1 MAGWPDHAIFWHVY
15 PLGFVGAPTAGA
27 GEDPVPRLR
36 RLEPWLD
43 HLVDLGANGLLLGP
57 VFASETH
64 GYDTVDHF
72 RVDPRLG
79 TDADLDALLA
89 AARDRGVRVVLDGVF
104 HHVARSFPGAADLAR
119 RGPDGEPEVFEGHG
133 PLVALD
139 HADPRVADH
148 VVRVMDHWS
157 ARGADGWRLD
167 AAYAVPPSFWA
178 DVLGRV
184 RADHPDAWF
193 LAEVIHGDYAEFAEA
208 STVDSVTQYELWKA
222 IWSSLN
228 DRNLFELA
236 HALGRHDAM
245 VERFTPQT
253 FVGNHD
259 VTRIA
264 TRLDDPSLL
273 PVALAVLFTVGGVPS
288 VYAGDEHGF
297 TGTKYDQEGGDD
309 EVRPPFPDSPAEL
322 SDLGAPVME
331 LHQRLIGLRRRHP
344 WLVRA
349 RTEVGELTNTRMSY
363 VCTGDGGRLTV
374 TLDLTAGP
382 GGSWSVD
389 EG

>member
-15 PLGFVGAPTAGA
+15 PLGFVGAPAAATDGA
-27 GEDPVPRLR
+27 PTPRLR

-43 HLVDLGANGLLLGP
+43 HLVELGANGLLLGP

-79 TDADLDALLA
+79 TDSDLDSLIA
-89 AARDRGVRVVLDGVF
+89 AAHDRGVRVVLDGVF
-104 HHVARSFPGAADLAR
+104 NHVARSFPGALDLAR
-119 RGPDGEPEVFEGHG
+119 RGPDGEVEVFEGHG
-133 PLVALD
+133 QLVALD
-139 HADPRVADH
+139 HGDPRVVDH
-148 VVRVMDHWS
+148 VAGVMDHWLS
-157 ARGADGWRLD
+157 RGADGWRLD
-167 AAYAVPPSFWA
+167 AAYAVPPAFW
-178 DVLGRV
+178 DEVLARV

-193 LAEVIHGDYAEFAEA
+193 LAEVIHGDYADFAQA

-236 HALGRHDAM
+236 HALGRHAAM
-245 VERFTPQT
+245 AERFTPQT

-264 TRLDDPSLL
+264 TRLGDPDLL
-273 PVALAVLFTVGGVPS
+273 PLALVVLFTVAGVPS

-297 TGTKYDQEGGDD
+297 TGTKYDREGGDD
-309 EVRPPFPDSPAEL
+309 EIRPAFPDTPDQL
-322 SDLGAPVME
+322 SDLGAGVME

-344 WLVRA
+344 WLVHG
-349 RTEVGELTNTRMSY
+349 RTEIGDISNTRLTYTTSAHQ
-363 VCTGDGGRLTV
+363 GRLSV
-374 TLDLTAGP
+374 TLDLDAGP
-382 GGSWSVD
+382 GGRWSVD